1 MLADS
6 KTAARFL
13 AGYRRA
19 GVTTIHVVHGAHRVG
34 GRPGTLSAAREHTLR
49 HAADFDAV
57 VVLTRRQ
64 RDDLVADGLAAGARI
79 AVIPNGV
86 DPAGG
91 GDAERDPAQ
100 GVVLAALSERK
111 RLTDAVTAVA
121 RARAT
126 DPRVRLAVHGE
137 GPSEPAIRQR
147 IAEEGVGDAVVLRGF
162 DPGAKRRFASAGF
175 TLLTST
181 SEGLPLVLVES
192 MAAGCI
198 PIAYD
203 IRYGPSDVIRDGVDG
218 FLVAEGDVEAMAE
231 RILRLQS
238 MSPQQREAMRAA
250 AVVRAAEFS
259 DAAVTARWAA
269 LLAEAETA
277 GASAPS
283 PSTLLARLRGRAG
296 RLRRRLRRR

>member
-1 MLADS
+1 MAASIADALDAL
-6 KTAARFL
+6 KE
-13 AGYRRA
+13 
-19 GVTTIHVVHGAHRVG
+19 
-34 GRPGTLSAAREHTLR
+34 GREPETS
-49 HAADFDAV
+49 
-57 VVLTRRQ
+57 
-64 RDDLVADGLAAGARI
+64 GAR
-79 AVIPNGV
+79 
-86 DPAGG
+86 
-91 GDAERDPAQ
+91 
-100 GVVLAALSERK
+100 ALKATELIFATYES
-111 RLTDAVTAVA
+111 A
-121 RARAT
+121 RRG
-126 DPRVRLAVHGE
+126 R
-137 GPSEPAIRQR
+137 R
-147 IAEEGVGDAVVLRGF
+147 ID
-162 DPGAKRRFASAGF
+162 
-175 TLLTST
+175 
-181 SEGLPLVLVES
+181 LPLVLVES